1 MSGSIT
7 DIMRDKP
14 AKRLPPL
21 PTDQKG
27 TGMVEQWRKFLW
39 VSRPIPPMVVLNSN
53 AVYSAKFT
61 VVKFSPSVISS
72 HSKHRGH
79 EVYFFLPEKNDI
91 DYANSSLTWLV
102 P

>member
-27 TGMVEQWRKFLW
+27 TGMIEQSRKFLW
-39 VSRPIPPMVVLNSN
+39 ASRPTNRHI
-53 AVYSAKFT
+53 FC
-61 VVKFSPSVISS
+61 
-72 HSKHRGH
+72 HS
-79 EVYFFLPEKNDI
+79 
-91 DYANSSLTWLV
+91 
-102 P
+102 